1 MISFITLSYFKS
13 DMSSTCCLK
22 YSQPYCNPRLLS
34 CCHSFC
40 TQCIQSLIT
49 EGTETNSLTCPSC
62 QQTTYVPNGGVTSL
76 PCNLHLINK
85 QSDILSKIA
94 SNPPPPCDSCG
105 KDPAIVYCT
114 ECTDLLCKQCWDA
127 HQMVRLTRT
136 HYSFTLEEAHSMSQD
151 SLAKM
156 IPSSSCTCQDHTDQ
170 QLDFYCQQCAIPI
183 CVKCIVINHKEHP
196 VSEVSKQ
203 ADKNKQAIFQCL
215 EGFQVAQQQLN
226 KFLISGEEVKGMIK
240 ACKNEVDTIIR
251 QTFANLQQ
259 LLHQP
264 EEALLA
270 QSNEVANAK
279 EVRLS
284 LQLEGIQCLLET
296 ITHCQRFA
304 TTAIGEY
311 NDVELLSVAHTL
323 QTRANQL
330 QQQFSET
337 SLELSESP
345 TISVNINTD
354 ELVTNIANLG
364 AVLEGDI
371 SPTYTT
377 AKVPSCVEVGKELNV
392 KVISRDNKGKELF
405 NGGAIVSGRFIP
417 IGTTIQAKTT
427 DFGDGTYLISLTPQ
441 QFGRHKLSLT
451 VHGQS
456 IQGSPFNSFVSR
468 DYTTIKNPVQ
478 TITGI
483 NKPQFIA
490 ISESGDIFVTSWGSQ
505 CIHVYDNS
513 GREKTIIGS
522 KNGPLHFNLPSG
534 IAICGDVM
542 YVAENRGNKIHKLT
556 LGGELLST
564 FGCKGSSNGRL
575 SYPWG
580 ICIGPDS
587 KIYVAEYGNNR
598 VQVFHCDETF
608 SHVINGNV
616 IGDGRFQGPEGLSFD
631 HSGHLYVTG
640 YKSDTVT
647 VFTSEGQYV
656 RHYDQSYLSGPCGI
670 AIDLAGELLVA
681 NAGKN
686 SLAIF
691 NPNCT
696 CIELLGE
703 LDTPIGVAVAHDGSV
718 WVADRGNHRLVKY

>member
-1 MISFITLSYFKS
+1 
-13 DMSSTCCLK
+13 MSSTCCLK
-22 YSQPYCNPRLLS
+22 CNQPYCDPRLLS

-49 EGTETNSLTCPSC
+49 EDTGTNFLTCPSC
-62 QQTTYVPNGGVTSL
+62 QQTTSVPSGGATSL
-76 PCNLHLINK
+76 PCNLHLVNK
-85 QSDILSKIA
+85 QSDILNKIT
-94 SNPPPPCDSCG
+94 SNSPPPCDSCG
-105 KDPAIVYCT
+105 KDLAIAYCT

-136 HYSFTLEEAHSMSQD
+136 HSSFTLEEARSMSQD
-151 SLAKM
+151 SLSKV

-183 CVKCIVINHKEHP
+183 CVKCIIINHKDHP
-196 VSEVSKQ
+196 VTEVSKQ
-203 ADKNKQAIFQCL
+203 ADENKQAVFQCL
-215 EGFQVAQQQLN
+215 EGFRVAQQQL
-226 KFLISGEEVKGMIK
+226 KKVLISGEEVKGMIK
-240 ACKNEVDTIIR
+240 AYKDEVDTIIR
-251 QTFANLQQ
+251 QTFASLQQ
-259 LLHQP
+259 LLHQR

-270 QSNEVANAK
+270 QNSEVANAK

-284 LQLEGIQCLLET
+284 LQLEGIQHLLET

-304 TTAIGEY
+304 TIATGEY

-323 QTRANQL
+323 ETRANQL

-364 AVLEGDI
+364 VVLEGDI
-371 SPTYTT
+371 SPTHTT
-377 AKVPSCVEVGKELNV
+377 AKVPSCVKVGKELNV

-405 NGGAIVSGRFIP
+405 NGGATVSGRFIP
-417 IGTTIQAKTT
+417 VGTIIQAKTT

-441 QFGRHKLSLT
+441 QFGRHKLFLT

-456 IQGSPFNSFVSR
+456 IQGSPFSSFVSR
-468 DYTTIKNPVQ
+468 DYTTVKEPVQ

-483 NKPQFIA
+483 YDPQFIA
-490 ISESGDIFVTSWGSQ
+490 ISDSGDMFVTSWGSH
-505 CIHVYDNS
+505 CIHVYDSS

-522 KNGPLHFNLPSG
+522 RNGPLHFNLPSG
-534 IAICGDVM
+534 IAICDDIM

-556 LGGELLST
+556 LGGDLLST
-564 FGCKGSSNGRL
+564 FGCRGSGNGHL
-575 SYPWG
+575 LYPWA

-608 SHVINGNV
+608 SHIINGNV
-616 IGDGRFQGPEGLSFD
+616 TGDGRFQGPEGLSFD
-631 HSGHLYVTG
+631 PSGHLHVTG
-640 YKSDTVT
+640 YKSNTVT
-647 VFTSEGQYV
+647 VFTPEGQYV
-656 RHYDQSYLSGPCGI
+656 HHYGQSYLSGPCGI
-670 AIDLAGELLVA
+670 AIDSAGESLVA
-681 NAGKN
+681 NGSKN
-686 SLAIF
+686 SLTIF
-691 NPNCT
+691 DPNGT

-703 LDTPIGVAVAHDGSV
+703 LDTPIGVAVTHDGSV